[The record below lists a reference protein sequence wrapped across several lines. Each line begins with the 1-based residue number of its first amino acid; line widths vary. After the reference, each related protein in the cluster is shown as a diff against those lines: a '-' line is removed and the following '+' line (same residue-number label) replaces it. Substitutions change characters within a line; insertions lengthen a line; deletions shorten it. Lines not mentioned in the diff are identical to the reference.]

1 MQTSDCNIKPNL
13 NAIMNTI
20 PTPSKQSIRQ
30 RADQPTLASA
40 LAGLPQALLTAGLLS
55 ALSMVPLLYSP
66 QVLAQDATNGVSITP
81 GPGIMLSQAPQTNAK
96 VNAFGNATLPGNEG
110 VAFRRIDGVP
120 LSSANSNLPVAAD
133 EGLWRSSKGLPVG
146 SKILLSLSAAQAPAD
161 GKTALKLHIEVFD
174 AKGKKLTA
182 PHSAPV
188 KLLLETSLG
197 RFQVPGIVRAD
208 ASDFKDQT
216 VTELASTEIV
226 LTQGQA
232 TVYLLAPVTPGDALV
247 RISSGAV
254 GVQGEVSFL
263 PDLRPLLLVGMAE
276 GRINFSKI
284 KKTDANGPEIIRT
297 ELEESLRNWSKSN
310 ATGDKSLEGRVAFF
324 AKGTIKGEYLLTAAA
339 DSDKITRE
347 KLFRDIDPNAFYP
360 IYGDASV
367 KQFDAQ
373 SKSPVYVRIDKDKS
387 YVLYGDYSTASS
399 DEGNKLASYN
409 RSLTGAKWHLENQSV
424 KVNAYAAHDNNRS
437 YVDEQSGRGISGPY
451 AIGKPNA
458 VANSEHIEL
467 LVRDRNA
474 PAIVLKRQ
482 QLTRFTDYDF
492 EPFSGRVLFRQP
504 VPSVDENN
512 NPVSIRIA
520 YEVEEGGERYWVGGV
535 DAKAKLGEAIALG
548 ASYAQDSNPVAPFKI
563 AGVNAEFKLGERT
576 YLVAEVAQ
584 SRGNQYVN
592 SSITPA
598 LGAALSPVMDQSG
611 KAGRIEL
618 RHAGQ
623 DISGRAYVA
632 KSDASFQNPSAGLA
646 PGRQEAG
653 ITVQGKV
660 NDAVSVVG
668 QLQQTKDASGT
679 ATDGA
684 KRDAA
689 SLGLAYQVSERVK
702 LDVSVNNVKE
712 AQVAGGGGFLS
723 ATQAQQS
730 SLPGLGWGSSTSF
743 GFNGTGLLA
752 SPTSPTSL
760 AGLSPNAGAP
770 ALVSNSYTSLRAR
783 LTGSISDA
791 ASAYGEY
798 EKAADDRQRAAVGGE
813 YRINE
818 KSRTYA
824 RHEFA
829 NSLSGGYGLTADGSK
844 TTNTVL
850 GVDTAYMQDGQL
862 FSEYRLAG
870 THSGQDVAKALGVRN
885 LWHFGD
891 GLNVTTAFERQS
903 ITPANAAQ
911 QDATAVSLGA
921 DYTAN
926 ALYKVGGKLEYRTSS
941 TQDAWL
947 STVAYDRKLDNNWA
961 AIVRNLYMTQRAQGT
976 SAAQGGGTQ
985 TQDRLQFGLAYR
997 DTEENRWHGL
1007 GRVEYKMERS
1017 DATSSPSDART
1028 WLASLHGNYK
1038 PSRAW
1043 TFSAQAA
1050 YKEVN
1055 ERFAAPSG
1063 SVNGNGAAIVQLGN
1077 ASNWHGTLLSGRAIW
1092 DLTER
1097 FDLSVYGSWQ
1107 AAQGGRAT
1115 GLGAELGLRVMD
1127 NLWLSL
1133 GFTNGHFSDVDAF
1146 SSNQSWHAWHL
1157 RLRFKFDEKSFS
1169 RK

>member
-1 MQTSDCNIKPNL
+1 MHTSDRTTNPNF
-13 NAIMNTI
+13 NAIMNT
-20 PTPSKQSIRQ
+20 TTSLSKKFKPQ
-30 RADQPTLASA
+30 RADQSVLAA
-40 LAGLPQALLTAGLLS
+40 TLAGLPKALLTAGLLS
-55 ALSMVPLLYSP
+55 ALGLVPMLYSP
-66 QVLAQDATNGVSITP
+66 QVQAQNATGGAVTMP
-81 GPGIMLSQAPQTNAK
+81 EQAQQANAK
-96 VNAFGNATLPGNEG
+96 GHALGNAKLPDNEG

-120 LSSANSNLPVAAD
+120 LSSANSNLPAAAD
-133 EGLWRSSKGLPVG
+133 EGLWRTSKGLPDG
-146 SKILLSLSAAQAPAD
+146 SKILLSLSAAKAPAN
-161 GKTALKLHIEVFD
+161 GKSVLRLHIEVFD

-182 PHSAPV
+182 PTSAPV

-197 RFQVPGIVRAD
+197 RFQVPGIAKTGAPD
-208 ASDFKDQT
+208 SGAQM
-216 VTELASTEIV
+216 VTELASTEIM

-232 TVYLLAPVTPGDALV
+232 TVYLLAPITPGDAILRV
-247 RISSGAV
+247 SSGAV

-263 PDLRPLLLVGMAE
+263 PDLRPLLLVGVAE
-276 GRINFSKI
+276 GRINFKKI
-284 KKTDANGPEIIRT
+284 KKSDANGPEIVST
-297 ELEESLRNWSKSN
+297 EFEESLRNWSKSN
-310 ATGDKSLEGRVAFF
+310 SAGDKSLEGRVAFF
-324 AKGTIKGEYLLTAAA
+324 SKGTIKGEYLLTAAA

-360 IYGDASV
+360 IYGDASTQ
-367 KQFDAQ
+367 QFDAQ
-373 SKSPVYVRIDKDKS
+373 SKSPVYVRVDKDKS
-387 YVLYGDYSTASS
+387 YLLYGDYSTASS

-437 YVDEQSGRGISGPY
+437 YVDEQAGRGISGPY
-451 AIGKPNA
+451 ALGKPNA
-458 VANSEHIEL
+458 VVNSEHIEL

-520 YEVEEGGERYWVGGV
+520 YEVQEGGERFWVGGV
-535 DAKAKLGEAIALG
+535 DAKAKVADAVTLG

-563 AGVNAEFKLGERT
+563 AGVNAEVKLGERT
-576 YLVAEVAQ
+576 YLVAEVAK
-584 SRGNQYVN
+584 SHGNQFVN
-592 SSITPA
+592 SSTTPA
-598 LGAALSPVMDQSG
+598 LGAALGPAVEQSG
-611 KAGRIEL
+611 NAARIEL
-618 RHAGQ
+618 RHAGAAV
-623 DISGRAYVA
+623 SGRAYMA

-653 ITVQGKV
+653 INVQGKV
-660 NDAVSVVG
+660 SEAISLVG
-668 QLQQTKDASGT
+668 ELQQTKDASGT

-689 SLGLAYQVSERVK
+689 SLGVGYQFSERVK

-712 AQVAGGGGFLS
+712 TQVAGGGGFLS
-723 ATQAQQS
+723 TTQAQQA
-730 SLPGLGWGSSTSF
+730 SLPGLGWGSNTSF

-752 SPTSPTSL
+752 SPTSL
-760 AGLSPNAGAP
+760 AGLSPNGGAP

-783 LTGSISDA
+783 LTGKISDA
-791 ASAYGEY
+791 TSAYGEY

-813 YRINE
+813 HRINE

-870 THSGQDVAKALGVRN
+870 SHSGQDVAKAMGVRN
-885 LWHFGD
+885 LWRLGD
-891 GLNVTTAFERQS
+891 GFNITTAFERQS
-903 ITPANAAQ
+903 ITPAASAQ
-911 QDATAVSLGA
+911 QDATAISLGA

-926 ALYKVGGKLEYRTSS
+926 ALYKLGGKLEYRTSS
-941 TQDAWL
+941 AQDAWL
-947 STVAYDRKLDNNWA
+947 STVAYDRKLNDSWA
-961 AIVRNLYMTQRAQGT
+961 AIVRNLLMTQRAQGVT
-976 SAAQGGGTQ
+976 AAQGGGTQ
-985 TQDRLQFGLAYR
+985 TQERLQWGLAYR
-997 DTEENRWHGL
+997 DAEENIWHGL

-1017 DATSSPSDART
+1017 DAISSPVDART

-1043 TFSAQAA
+1043 TFAAQAA
-1050 YKEVN
+1050 YKAVN
-1055 ERFAAPSG
+1055 ERFATPSG
-1063 SVNGNGAAIVQLGN
+1063 EVNASGAVIAQLGN
-1077 ASNWHGTLLSGRAIW
+1077 ASTWHGTLLSGRAIW

-1097 FDLSVYGSWQ
+1097 FDVSVYGSWQ
-1107 AAQGGRAT
+1107 AAQGANVT
-1115 GLGAELGLRVMD
+1115 GIGAELGLRAMD

-1133 GFTNGHFSDVDAF
+1133 GFTQGRFSDVDAF
-1146 SSNQSWHAWHL
+1146 SSNQSWKSWHL
-1157 RLRFKFDEKSFS
+1157 RLRYKFDEKSFS
-1169 RK
+1169 NK